1 MNHKKLSTSKAEHQL
16 LSKEA
21 IKLPPKQRLELLLK
35 ADVYPIVRKMT
46 SAEGQIR
53 EMIDLYNFCCLMLV
67 QYFPNKQAESNFFLL
82 SLIASQE
89 NIQSLTTR
97 KIEEAF
103 SLLNGYEGLERKI
116 AAIQMLFYQYQYSFP
131 DLYES
136 YNLEEISTECISDI
150 IQENKQLMKDNSQ
163 HVEEILNR
171 WELLS

>member
-1 MNHKKLSTSKAEHQL
+1 M
-16 LSKEA
+16 
-21 IKLPPKQRLELLLK
+21 
-35 ADVYPIVRKMT
+35 
-46 SAEGQIR
+46 
-53 EMIDLYNFCCLMLV
+53 
-67 QYFPNKQAESNFFLL
+67 L
-82 SLIASQE
+82 SLIASRE
-89 NIQSLTTR
+89 NIQSLTTK

-103 SLLNGYEGLERKI
+103 SLLSGYEGLERKI
-116 AAIQMLFYQYQYSFP
+116 TAIQMLFYQYQYSFP